1 MEAALKAEREKKVK
15 VYRQKYD
22 IYLQMKPT
30 TSSPFDALIA
40 AAQVR
45 KLDIICFTRGKC
57 FEKCINYVT

>member
-1 MEAALKAEREKKVK
+1 MFCSRTKKQMEAALKAEREKKVK

-45 KLDIICFTRGKC
+45 NVIPL
-57 FEKCINYVT
+57 YSV

>member
-45 KLDIICFTRGKC
+45 NVIPL
-57 FEKCINYVT
+57 YSV